1 MELTVQKHN
10 TPTALHLLTIGV
22 SELELSRYERNLT
35 IQDCVL
41 SQDKPLYI
49 ACYDIKSEGEI
60 LSHVFRLTQRFLM
73 VNFPE
78 TAIDLTASQFSQ
90 DIIALRRDWNLDD
103 IIMFFKF
110 IRQRQD
116 IPELKT
122 YGGKITAIK
131 LIEFSNYYENERCDV
146 KEQFLS
152 NQKNVK
158 VVKSDSDETVNKL
171 FATFGKEL
179 QEKQNTAIEK
189 ERKGKIERAVKTNQ
203 YHKENEDKLMELK
216 ELLDKGEINDIELV
230 KRYNNFLIRK
240 Q

>member
-1 MELTVQKHN
+1 VTFNQIEL
-10 TPTALHLLTIGV
+10 G
-22 SELELSRYERNLT
+22 RYERNLT
-35 IQDCVL
+35 IEQCVL
-41 SQDKPLYI
+41 SKEKNLFTLANNQITELEL
-49 ACYDIKSEGEI
+49 IKSI
-60 LSHVFRLTQRFLM
+60 FKLTQRFLLA
-73 VNFPE
+73 NFSDSQIDA
-78 TAIDLTASQFSQ
+78 TANQFAL
-90 DIIALRRDWNLDD
+90 DIIDLRRDWNLDD

-131 LIEFSNYYENERCDV
+131 LIEFSGIYENERCEV

-152 NQKNVK
+152 NQKKVK

-189 ERKGKIERAVKTNQ
+189 ERKDKIERAVKTNQ
-203 YHKENEDKLMELK
+203 YHKENEDKLRELK
-216 ELLDKGEINDIELV
+216 ELLDKGEINDIELA

>member
-1 MELTVQKHN
+1 MTFNQIEL
-10 TPTALHLLTIGV
+10 G
-22 SELELSRYERNLT
+22 RYERNLT
-35 IQDCVL
+35 IEQCVL
-41 SQDKPLYI
+41 SKEKNLFTLANNQITELEL
-49 ACYDIKSEGEI
+49 IKSI
-60 LSHVFRLTQRFLM
+60 FKLTQRFLLA
-73 VNFPE
+73 NFSDSQIDA
-78 TAIDLTASQFSQ
+78 TANQFAL
-90 DIIALRRDWNLDD
+90 DIIDLRRDWNLDD

-131 LIEFSNYYENERCDV
+131 LIEFSGIYENERCEV

-152 NQKNVK
+152 NQKKVK

-189 ERKGKIERAVKTNQ
+189 ERKDKIERAVKTNQ
-203 YHKENEDKLMELK
+203 YHKENEDKLRELK
-216 ELLDKGEINDIELV
+216 ELLDKGEINDIELA